1 MNFWKFWPRQKKKES
16 SDRPVKTPAPDADLL
31 DFDLLYQL
39 AYMSSIAAS
48 GISRSKIFENAAALQ
63 SVTAPYFRQIHVLA
77 EKMDYDYPQACRL
90 VGEKATLDKVK
101 SFFLRFSSALSSGE
115 KERLFLAQEAK
126 VQAAAYRNSYE
137 NKLETLR
144 KWTDAYSALIVSAGL
159 IVIIVAVSMMI
170 YQLSTSVL
178 LGLVVVTIG
187 ISFLGSYIIYRTAPR
202 EHKIL
207 STDKANPKQLLSMKM
222 GKVLIPLAIVVVV
235 SLVLKHA
242 PTWMVML
249 MTALILSP
257 LGILSF
263 YFDKS
268 VEKKDSEIATLLR
281 ALGNTATAIGTTV
294 AESLY
299 RVDPRS
305 LGSLAAETRRLR
317 TRLSFSLGLKICWQ
331 KFVSETGSALIDKS
345 VQIFNE
351 GISMGADPEEVG
363 AYAALMAQEVNFLR
377 DKRKLVS
384 SSFLSLTMVMH
395 AAMVGLMSFIVEI
408 ISMFSRTIQ
417 NMDVPKGPVS
427 GVLSFGMFAF
437 NQQNVLW
444 IGWIMMTI
452 IIVLTFTDAFAP
464 LAAEG
469 GHGYKFFLYF
479 CITLGLSGSVLYV
492 VPKMAL
498 SIFKI

>member
-1 MNFWKFWPRQKKKES
+1 MSFLKFWPRLKKKES
-16 SDRPVKTPAPDADLL
+16 SEKPAKVSSPDPDLV

-48 GISRSKIFENAAALQ
+48 GISRSKIFERSAALQ
-63 SVTAPYFRQIHVLA
+63 AVTSPYFRQIHILA

-90 VGEKATLDKVK
+90 VGEKATIGKIK
-101 SFFLRFSSALSSGE
+101 SFFLRLSSALSSGE
-115 KERLFLAQEAK
+115 KERVFLAQEAK
-126 VQAAAYRNSYE
+126 VQADSYRNSYE

-170 YQLSTSVL
+170 YQLSTAVL
-178 LGLVVVTIG
+178 LGLVIVTIG

-202 EHKIL
+202 EGKIL
-207 STDKANPKQLLSMKM
+207 SPDKANAKQLLPMKL
-222 GKVLIPLAIVVVV
+222 GKALIPLAGVAVGFLIMR
-235 SLVLKHA
+235 HA
-242 PTWMVML
+242 PMWLIFMV
-249 MTALILSP
+249 TALILSP
-257 LGILSF
+257 LGVLSF
-263 YFDKS
+263 YYDKM
-268 VEKKDSEIATLLR
+268 VEKKDDEIATLLR

-294 AESLY
+294 AEALY
-299 RVDPRS
+299 RLDLRS
-305 LGSLAAETRRLR
+305 LGSLQTEVKKLR
-317 TRLSFSLGLKICWQ
+317 TRLSFGLGLKACWR
-331 KFVSETGSALIDKS
+331 KFVSESGSALIDRS

-363 AYAALMAQEVNFLR
+363 SYAAMMAQEVNFLR
-377 DKRKLVS
+377 GKRQLVS
-384 SSFLSLTMVMH
+384 RSFVSLTMVMH
-395 AAMVGLMSFIVEI
+395 VAMVGLMTFIVEI

-417 NMDVPKGPVS
+417 NMEVPTGSVS

-437 NQQNVLW
+437 NQQNVVW
-444 IGWIMMTI
+444 IGWIMMII

-479 CITLGLSGSVLYV
+479 CVTSGLTGLMLYI

-498 SIFKI
+498 AIFKS